1 MKFLKKKRNVFD
13 LNDIYA
19 RRDWSSVEDFVFG
32 FWKILNFNKADDYI
46 VSSGRSYSVLDII
59 KIVCSL
65 QGLNYRKYVDFKKY
79 KEIKSTTSLVGDNKK
94 LKSIGWKKKINLNQM
109 LKKIIKHRIKHSKSY
124 K

>member
-1 MKFLKKKRNVFD
+1 M
-13 LNDIYA
+13 
-19 RRDWSSVEDFVFG
+19 
-32 FWKILNFNKADDYI
+32 
-46 VSSGRSYSVLDII
+46 LDII

>member
-13 LNDIYA
+13 INNIYA

-32 FWKILNFNKADDYI
+32 FWKILNFKKADDYI

-65 QGLNYRKYVDFKKY
+65 QGLNYHKYVDLKKY
-79 KEIKSTTSLVGDNKK
+79 KKIKRSTSLVGDNKK

-109 LKKIIKHRIKHSKSY
+109 LKKIIKYRIKQSMSY